1 MALFGVPYEQ
11 SDSASRAVR
20 AAVAL
25 QQEMIKIN
33 EKLKSKGLPEITIGI
48 GINTGNVVVGY
59 IGSEQRTDYTAIG
72 DPVNLAARLE
82 KRAAPWQILIS
93 NSTLIATGDEFRI
106 NPVGQIQVKGKAE
119 PVEVYEVLWR
129 EGDACGS

>member
-1 MALFGVPYEQ
+1 
-11 SDSASRAVR
+11 
-20 AAVAL
+20 
-25 QQEMIKIN
+25 
-33 EKLKSKGLPEITIGI
+33 LPEITVGI

-93 NSTLIATGDEFRI
+93 NTTLLAIGDEFKI
-106 NPVGQIQVKGKAE
+106 KPVGQIQVKGKAE

-129 EGDACGS
+129 EGEAC